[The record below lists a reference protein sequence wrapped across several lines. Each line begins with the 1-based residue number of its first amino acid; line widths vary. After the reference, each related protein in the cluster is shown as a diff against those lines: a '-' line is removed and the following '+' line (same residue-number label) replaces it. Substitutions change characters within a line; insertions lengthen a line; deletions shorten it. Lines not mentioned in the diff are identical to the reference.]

1 MAKTNG
7 AREGSRRRRSVVVP
21 DLVGGLLII
30 GVGAVFAIN
39 ALQFEVIGEGGRLAP
54 GAMPFFSG
62 ILLALTGVGV
72 IVKGVFPTAEEA
84 EKDEIRSGEDPQ
96 DRSTAATD
104 GSVSDE
110 TDAKDADDD
119 DQGIDPSELTPSADP
134 DLKTGRSLLVLAA
147 AAVATWLA
155 PRIGF
160 LLAFAVM
167 IVGLL
172 VLHEREKLWK
182 AVLVAAGAYLFAWL
196 LFVNFLNIP
205 IPEMPFF

>member
-1 MAKTNG
+1 MAETNG
-7 AREGSRRRRSVVVP
+7 ARQGSGRRRSVVVP

-39 ALQFEVIGEGGRLAP
+39 ALQFEVVGEGGRLAP

-84 EKDEIRSGEDPQ
+84 AKDEIRSGEEPRDP
-96 DRSTAATD
+96 STAATD
-104 GSVSDE
+104 GPVSDG
-110 TDAKDADDD
+110 TDDADADDE
-119 DQGIDPSELTPSADP
+119 GIDPAELASSVDP
-134 DLKTGRSLLVLAA
+134 ELKTGRSLLVLAA

-172 VLHEREKLWK
+172 VLLEREKLWK